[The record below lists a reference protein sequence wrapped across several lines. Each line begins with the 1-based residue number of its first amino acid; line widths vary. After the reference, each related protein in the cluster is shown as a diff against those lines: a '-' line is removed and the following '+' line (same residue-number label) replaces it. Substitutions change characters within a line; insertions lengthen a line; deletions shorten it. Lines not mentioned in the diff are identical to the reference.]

1 MLDGTLLTKHL
12 AHFPNSLLEA
22 NLAVE
27 RGSYDQSRRYIILVA
42 SILSFFLFDGVS
54 NCLI

>member
-1 MLDGTLLTKHL
+1 MLDGTLLTRHL

-42 SILSFFLFDGVS
+42 SILSFFFVWRG
-54 NCLI
+54 